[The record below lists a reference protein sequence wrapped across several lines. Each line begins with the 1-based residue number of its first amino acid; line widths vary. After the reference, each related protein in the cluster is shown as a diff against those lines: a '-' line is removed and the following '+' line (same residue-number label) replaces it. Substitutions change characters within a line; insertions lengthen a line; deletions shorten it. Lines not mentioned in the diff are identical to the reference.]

1 MSAPKVNVVNEL
13 YEITLLRGGKEM
25 THFFLQGDFLIRRT
39 DDVDADDFNVDEE
52 GYSYSIF
59 AREGFQSQHVSIPLE
74 PSEAEDILEQ
84 IFEMTG
90 SYVCDY

>member
-13 YEITLLRGGKEM
+13 YEITLVREGKKM
-25 THFFLQGDFLIRRT
+25 THFFLQDGFLLVRT
-39 DDVDADDFNVDEE
+39 DDVDADEFNVDEE

-84 IFEMTG
+84 IFELTG
-90 SYVCDY
+90 TYACDY